1 MSSRDDRNQNVY
13 NGSDKKWRD
22 SEYMIKPIEYLLI
35 QEMEKKKS
43 RRDMSTF
50 RQHG

>member
-22 SEYMIKPIEYLLI
+22 SEYMTKPIEYLLI
-35 QEMEKKKS
+35 QEMEKKKK
-43 RRDMSTF
+43 
-50 RQHG
+50 